1 MFYKLQGRFPTALY
15 LPQYFLIL
23 TSLHLI
29 HISFFILMHFP
40 SSQENLE
47 PSVLCTG
54 NAIMYSFPITYKF
67 LLAFFPSTPLIGIKN
82 TILFFCNKK

>member
-1 MFYKLQGRFPTALY
+1 
-15 LPQYFLIL
+15 
-23 TSLHLI
+23 
-29 HISFFILMHFP
+29 MHFP